1 MNLKQPIFS
10 VKLKILWF
18 FVDFTHIVTL
28 LFHLPVLT
36 FRYCCFQTDF
46 QNSHHFCTLSSS
58 VCFPTVATPLDPTF
72 EKESNAHVFY
82 PKIKRKRKLT
92 VDNLIWVRSAL
103 KKYVWGFWS
112 TWNAQI
118 RFEKKISC
126 ELNMKQNLK
135 LFKGCKIE
143 FQDSS
148 KPCTDVSS
156 VLKRD
161 LAL

>member
-1 MNLKQPIFS
+1 MYEFETAEFFGKIEDFMIFY
-10 VKLKILWF
+10 VFI
-18 FVDFTHIVTL
+18 HIVTL

-92 VDNLIWVRSAL
+92 VDNLI
-103 KKYVWGFWS
+103 
-112 TWNAQI
+112 
-118 RFEKKISC
+118 
-126 ELNMKQNLK
+126 
-135 LFKGCKIE
+135 
-143 FQDSS
+143 
-148 KPCTDVSS
+148 
-156 VLKRD
+156 
-161 LAL
+161 

>member
-18 FVDFTHIVTL
+18 FVDFIHIVTL

-103 KKYVWGFWS
+103 KKYVWGFGS
-112 TWNAQI
+112 IWNAQI
-118 RFEKKISC
+118 RFEKKS
-126 ELNMKQNLK
+126 ELWAKNETK
-135 LFKGCKIE
+135 FE
-143 FQDSS
+143 AFQ
-148 KPCTDVSS
+148 
-156 VLKRD
+156 RM
-161 LAL
+161 